1 MFQELRHLLA
11 SGDGRPLDAED
22 LLDVLWLAARV
33 PTGPAAPLALG
44 VGHRTGSAPDTEPGP
59 TDPGTPSDPSTG
71 DGPAPDGG
79 HAAAGTEPV
88 RQAPYIGVTSGHS
101 AAGASGTAV
110 WTPGTRA
117 LGSALPLGRTLRPLK
132 RRTPS
137 RHRSELDEV
146 ATATLQAETPR
157 TPQMVMRP
165 QPERWLRLALV
176 IDGGVSM
183 LLWERHCAELK
194 GIFERSGA
202 FRQVETCQ
210 IHYGPQG
217 AVRLGRPWTTAVATR
232 PASAVGDAFGQT
244 MVLVVT
250 DGAAAAWR
258 DGRMRPV
265 LERWAR
271 KGPTAVVHTLPRRLW
286 AGSGVRADTWQVT
299 SPRPGAPNR
308 SWKVTH
314 PLLPP
319 SVAPAPLPPMPVLE
333 LSPSG
338 LATWAAVN
346 TVIGRSF
353 PVPLWTPPDPV
364 SGRADRPGRVSAQD
378 FGRAASPEAVRLAA
392 HLAAVAPV
400 TVPVMQLVH
409 ACLDQGQNTAALAE
423 VLLGGLVQP
432 LPVPEGSQSTGR
444 HRLFDFTD
452 EAKDLLLDAVPTAE
466 LVECGR
472 RVGRRIESL
481 VGRSSDFPAWP
492 VHPGSHRDR
501 PGAQP
506 FAYLGPA
513 LQARLGLPVAAVP
526 SADAAAP
533 VLPSPSGPAGE
544 GGEPSSDGDLR
555 ERLRQLFDLDV
566 LSEAFAADRNLSL
579 AALGHILKDRAAP
592 QWDVVLASLES
603 MQSRL
608 VAGPEMRGR
617 LLGLYIDVALASSRE
632 VIRRPYEHVRA
643 ALRSHG
649 APQEAELLLLHLLTY
664 LDERSPVPEGF
675 GRPERDVVE
684 DLARFLDGRRS
695 GIAEPVDR
703 EEPRSGGKPRYD
715 LVWRARGHRFP
726 VEVERRGLPFTWAFS
741 QLRLVAGPDEHHPVW
756 FLLIIDDTEQ
766 PAGPVLFDDCVSCW
780 PSGGGLVVGLR
791 LRTAPGTTSR
801 PVPPADDP
809 PTPVHRVCIAV
820 DGMGFG
826 GLDDVQ
832 RAVQQRSMMTAT
844 REALEAAGTSV
855 RACIQEIWSDGEIIV
870 LPGGTDAAAV
880 IPRFVEDLA
889 QRLSAYNRLAAWPLR
904 MRVAIGEEELGL
916 IGDFIGGMEGTGRA
930 VLHTARLL
938 DSAALRD
945 SMVTHPQAGLGLI
958 VSQEIHQRVPAL
970 RGRLRRVGVPSKDQ
984 EVWGWL
990 LVAAAE
996 DGSVARLPD
1005 RNRSSAVL
1013 VGVGH
1018 YMELPDLPQVRTGLD
1033 ALAALLTDPPGAFA
1047 RDRTAVVSDPVS
1059 VPEVLE
1065 HLDLAARS
1073 AEDTLLVYFAGHSLR
1088 DPASGELSLAMAGTR
1103 QDRGTTALP
1112 FRFVREALRASRALH
1127 KIVILDCCDSGE
1139 AVRVT
1144 PSGDALDVREDT
1156 GDTLVLA
1163 ASDRVAMAPRESTYT
1178 AFTGELIGLLSEG
1191 VSGGPEF
1198 LSMEELYRQLRQ
1210 RLHAGNLPQP
1220 QMTST
1225 HRMRQLVIA
1234 RNRAHL
1240 GA

>member
-11 SGDGRPLDAED
+11 SDDGRPLDAED

-44 VGHRTGSAPDTEPGP
+44 VGHRPGSAPDTEPGP
-59 TDPGTPSDPSTG
+59 TDPRTPSDPSTC

-79 HAAAGTEPV
+79 HAATGTEPV
-88 RQAPYIGVTSGHS
+88 RQAPYIGVTSGQS
-101 AAGASGTAV
+101 AAGASGTAL

-217 AVRLGRPWTTAVATR
+217 AVRLGRPWTTAAATR

-244 MVLVVT
+244 MVLVLT

-271 KGPTAVVHTLPRRLW
+271 QGPTAVVHTLPRRLW

-319 SVAPAPLPPMPVLE
+319 SVAPAPPLPMPVLE

-353 PVPLWTPPDPV
+353 PVPLWTPSDPV

-392 HLAAVAPV
+392 HLAAMAPV

-492 VHPGSHRDR
+492 VHPRPPRDR
-501 PGAQP
+501 PGTQP

-513 LQARLGLPVAAVP
+513 LQARLGLPVAGVP
-526 SADAAAP
+526 SAGAAAP
-533 VLPSPSGPAGE
+533 VVLSPSGPAGE
-544 GGEPSSDGDLR
+544 GEPQPDRELL
-555 ERLRQLFDLDV
+555 ERLWQLLDLDFLV
-566 LSEAFAADRNLSL
+566 ETQAELEA
-579 AALGHILKDRAAP
+579 IRAP
-592 QWDVVLASLES
+592 RWDVVLAVLERA
-603 MQSRL
+603 QVRL
-608 VAGPEMRGR
+608 VAGAYMRR
-617 LLGLYIDVALASSRE
+617 RVLELYIDVALAAGRE
-632 VIRRPYEHVRA
+632 PVRRPYERVRA
-643 ALRSHG
+643 ALRSRG
-649 APQEAELLLLHLLTY
+649 VPQEAELLLLHLVTY
-664 LDERSPVPEGF
+664 LDERRPLPEGF
-675 GRPERDVVE
+675 SMGDWGESEVLE
-684 DLARFLDGRRS
+684 DLSRFLDGRRS
-695 GIAEPVDR
+695 GIAEPVGR
-703 EEPRSGGKPRYD
+703 EELRAGGRRRDD
-715 LVWRARGHRFP
+715 LVWRAHGHRFP
-726 VEVERRGLPFTWAFS
+726 VEISRGGSPFTWSAFARFLS
-741 QLRLVAGPDEHHPVW
+741 PAELDGTPVR
-756 FLLIIDDTEQ
+756 FVVLIDDAEQ
-766 PAGPVLFDDCVSCW
+766 PAGPVPLDDCVSCR
-780 PSGGGLVVGLR
+780 PTAEGLVVGLR
-791 LRTAPGTTSR
+791 LQLASR
-801 PVPPADDP
+801 RSDRP
-809 PTPVHRVCIAV
+809 VCIAV
-820 DGMGFG
+820 DAVGFG
-826 GLDDVQ
+826 ERDDVEQ
-832 RAVQQRSMMTAT
+832 AHVRRVMGDAVR
-844 REALEAAGTSV
+844 RALEAAGISPD
-855 RACIQEIWSDGEIIV
+855 ACTNGDRGDGEIV
-870 LPGGTDAAAV
+870 VVPGGIHAATA
-880 IPRFVEDLA
+880 IPRFTQDLA
-889 QRLSAYNRLAAWPLR
+889 QALTSYNRLAQRPLR
-904 MRVAIGEEELGL
+904 LGVAIGEG
-916 IGDFIGGMEGTGRA
+916 A
-930 VLHTARLL
+930 SATAIVRTSRLV
-938 DSAALRD
+938 DSDALRD
-945 SMVTHPQAGLGLI
+945 SMATRPQPEIGLI
-958 VSQEIHQRVPAL
+958 VSDEIYRSVPAL
-970 RGRLRRVGVPSKDQ
+970 RGRLRRVRVGFRDREAWAWVQD
-984 EVWGWL
+984 
-990 LVAAAE
+990 AASGEARA
-996 DGSVARLPD
+996 ARLPD
-1005 RNRSSAVL
+1005 RGRSNAVL
-1013 VGVGH
+1013 VGVGT
-1018 YMELPDLPQVRTGLD
+1018 YTELPDLPQVLTGLVD
-1033 ALAALLTDPPGAFA
+1033 LSALLTDRDGGFA
-1047 RDRTAVVSDPVS
+1047 GDRTTVVGDPRTVR
-1059 VPEVLE
+1059 
-1065 HLDLAARS
+1065 DLIEPIQQAARS
-1073 AEDTLLVYFAGHSLR
+1073 AEDTLLVYFAGHSLWDPISRELGLAVSETSR
-1088 DPASGELSLAMAGTR
+1088 DTGHTVV
-1103 QDRGTTALP
+1103 P
-1112 FRFVREALRASRALH
+1112 FRFVRDELRVSRALR
-1127 KIVILDCCDSGE
+1127 KIVILDCCYSGE
-1139 AVRVT
+1139 AWDGGT
-1144 PSGDALDVREDT
+1144 PSGTVLDVREDP

-1163 ASDRVAMAPRESTYT
+1163 ASARVAMAPPGSTYT
-1178 AFTGELIGLLSEG
+1178 AFTGELIRVLSDGVSEG
-1191 VSGGPEF
+1191 PQV
-1198 LSMEELYRQLRQ
+1198 LSMDELYQQLRRQL
-1210 RLHAGNLPQP
+1210 AAKSLPQP
-1220 QMTST
+1220 QMFRTEQVGQ
-1225 HRMRQLVIA
+1225 MAIV
-1234 RNRAHL
+1234 RNRAHP